1 MDFKSVTFRT
11 RDGLSLYYR
20 DYDRAPPGLAPV
32 LCLHGL
38 TRNSADFSAIAE
50 HLAPRRR
57 VVAPDMRGRGRSARD
72 PVAAHYN
79 PGVYVEDVW
88 ELLAHAGLDRLV
100 VIGTSMGGMMAMMM
114 AASRPAVL
122 AGVVL
127 NDIGPQIEEQG
138 IRRISGFVGRT
149 ASAPDWAR
157 AAAAIRVMNQAFY
170 PDFTEADWLAMA
182 RRTFREQDGVIRPDY
197 DPAIGDVVRA
207 GAAVPADMWS
217 LYEALGPI
225 PTLVVRGRL
234 SDVLSAQ
241 TVAEMTAR
249 KPGLEV
255 LEVANRGHTPV
266 LDEPACLAAIDD
278 FLTRQD
284 DSAPPPRR

>member
-11 RDGLSLYYR
+11 RDGLTLYYR
-20 DYDRAPPGLAPV
+20 DYNSAPPGRLPV

-38 TRNSADFSAIAE
+38 TRNSADFSAIAD
-50 HLAPRRR
+50 HLAPHRR

-79 PGVYVEDVW
+79 PGVYVEDVR
-88 ELLAHAGLDRLV
+88 ELLAHAGLEKVV

-114 AASRPAVL
+114 AANRPAGV

-127 NDIGPQIEEQG
+127 NDIGPQVEEKG

-149 ASAPDWAR
+149 AAAPDWAR

-197 DPAIGDVVRA
+197 DPAIGEVVRA
-207 GAAVPADMWS
+207 GGAAPADMWS
-217 LYEALGPI
+217 LYEALKPI
-225 PTLVVRGRL
+225 PTLVIRGGL
-234 SDVLSAQ
+234 SDVLSAR
-241 TVAEMTAR
+241 TVAEMAAR
-249 KPGLEV
+249 KPDLGV
-255 LEVANRGHTPV
+255 LELANRGHVPL

-278 FLTRQD
+278 FLARRD
-284 DSAPPPRR
+284 ASAPPPRR